1 MKKRQ
6 QSNKERFDSEPVHHE
21 EYLKTKIKSYDGK
34 VNTNEK

>member
-1 MKKRQ
+1 MEKRQ
-6 QSNKERFDSEPVHHE
+6 QSNKERSDSEPVYHE